1 MAASEVKPVQL
12 PFVHNQKETSLSFT
26 VYLPCRVSCR
36 VVQLSMYLYIHT
48 QTHKVEYQTIL
59 HTCICMHTH
68 THRDVHVVE

>member
-36 VVQLSMYLYIHT
+36 VVQLSTYL
-48 QTHKVEYQTIL
+48 
-59 HTCICMHTH
+59 
-68 THRDVHVVE
+68 